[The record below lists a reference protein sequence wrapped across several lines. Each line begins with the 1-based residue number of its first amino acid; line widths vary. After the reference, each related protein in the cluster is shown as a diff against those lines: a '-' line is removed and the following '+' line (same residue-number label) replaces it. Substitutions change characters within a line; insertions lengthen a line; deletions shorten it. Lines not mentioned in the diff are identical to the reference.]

1 MTADQLALTPRI
13 VSRVLSFLITL
24 AVGIGLS
31 QLIPLRFWE
40 AQHSN
45 TESIAEKQIKRRC
58 RK

>member
-1 MTADQLALTPRI
+1 MKTDQLALTPGM
-13 VSRVLSFLITL
+13 VSRLATFLITL

-40 AQHSN
+40 MQNSN
-45 TESIAEKQIKRRC
+45 ADVRVEKMKRRC